1 MHPYCIRKTRR
12 LWQKPC
18 NSSWIFSRRNAHN
31 QRRPRSGNDT
41 AHRHRGHRDSSEID
55 GRPAGPRPASR
66 TARPLR
72 VSAKDS
78 PLPPMTT
85 SQGLRLQSF
94 PNTRS
99 GLYEGHSLPNCLR
112 LRPAYGR
119 AMARHP
125 VKRRSRSDSSEPKP
139 NARSRI
145 KRNGIS
151 VFSSPAYRN
160 SLWPASTR
168 PPYPAPGSDQGLAD
182 GRKPPWAARY
192 LKRRTSRA
200 LARGAAARQAMTPA
214 LPSYY
219 PVWRSYFCYNGK
231 SVCLNSCFEC

>member
-1 MHPYCIRKTRR
+1 MTALCVRIQRCIRRHYGRQDNSGRSHATAPGYSRGETRITDTGPELGTIQRIGIADTGIVAR
-12 LWQKPC
+12 L
-18 NSSWIFSRRNAHN
+18 
-31 QRRPRSGNDT
+31 T
-41 AHRHRGHRDSSEID
+41 
-55 GRPAGPRPASR
+55 GRPAGPRSASR

-119 AMARHP
+119 AMTRNP

-182 GRKPPWAARY
+182 GRNPPWAARY
-192 LKRRTSRA
+192 PRDERA
-200 LARGAAARQAMTPA
+200 GRWPAA
-214 LPSYY
+214 LPHGR
-219 PVWRSYFCYNGK
+219 P
-231 SVCLNSCFEC
+231 